1 MSDVVPNFYSAWTY
15 GAWSAVVL
23 PALLFLP
30 WIRIKRGNQP
40 GRRRLARKHTGPSG
54 YAFSIGMALQHL
66 DGLLLHNV
74 QPMIVQTMDEDEDER
89 GDSNDPQVL
98 FHRQLRRIRRGEHV
112 DRLVLRVR

>member
-1 MSDVVPNFYSAWTY
+1 MSDLVPNIF
-15 GAWSAVVL
+15 GAWSVVIL

-30 WIRIKRGNQP
+30 WLGPKRENQP
-40 GRRRLARKHTGPSG
+40 GRRRLARKHAGLSG

-66 DGLLLHNV
+66 DGLLLHNA
-74 QPMIVQTMDEDEDER
+74 QPMIVQTMDEDENER
-89 GDSNDPQVL
+89 EDSNDPQVL